1 MRVGIIGRT
10 GMLLETARQI
20 LARGHEIAF
29 VMTCRA
35 EAYYDVD
42 ESHFR
47 QLAAEVECPFYE
59 GVNPNEHV
67 DDIKRLGAQVC
78 VSINWLTL
86 LKDRFLTAF
95 PFGVLN
101 AHAGDLPR
109 YKGNACAN
117 WAILNFEASIG
128 LTVHRMTEELDSGP
142 YVLKRYFPV
151 TDDTYITDVYTWLGT
166 AVPEMFVEAVDLL
179 PEADFIEQDSAVR
192 TMRTYPRKPED
203 SRIDWT
209 RSRRDIIA
217 NVRASS
223 RPFDGAFCF
232 LNGTDTRV
240 TVFRA
245 APFDIDFDYMAV
257 PGQVCFSERGC
268 PVVATQ
274 DGMMII
280 QECLIADLSPEDS
293 RKRVIR
299 SLRNRLT

>member
-20 LARGHEIAF
+20 LACGHEIAF

-42 ESHFR
+42 ESHF
-47 QLAAEVECPFYE
+47 QDLAAEVGCPFYE

-86 LKDRFLTAF
+86 LKERFLTAF

-117 WAILNFEASIG
+117 WAILNFEPSIG
-128 LTVHRMTEELDSGP
+128 LTVHRMTEALDSGP
-142 YVLKRYFPV
+142 YILKRHFPV
-151 TDDTYITDVYTWLGT
+151 TDDTYITDVYAWLDKS
-166 AVPEMFVEAVDLL
+166 VPEMFVEALDLL
-179 PEADFIEQDSAVR
+179 PTKDFIEQDTTVR
-192 TMRTYPRKPED
+192 TLRTYPRKPED
-203 SRIDWT
+203 ARIDWT
-209 RSRRDIIA
+209 LSRRDIIA

-268 PVVATQ
+268 PVVATR

-280 QECLIADLSPEDS
+280 QECVIAGLSPEES
-293 RKRVIR
+293 CQRVVR